1 MPNEH
6 GGWHG
11 EQASLSSLLEAPHFS
26 GGFGRVSHVP
36 VERSFLS
43 DIERIGNAKNYAVVC
58 IILL

>member
-11 EQASLSSLLEAPHFS
+11 EQASLSSLLEATHLS
-26 GGFGRVSHVP
+26 GSFGRVSH

-43 DIERIGNAKNYAVVC
+43 DIERDRKW
-58 IILL
+58 